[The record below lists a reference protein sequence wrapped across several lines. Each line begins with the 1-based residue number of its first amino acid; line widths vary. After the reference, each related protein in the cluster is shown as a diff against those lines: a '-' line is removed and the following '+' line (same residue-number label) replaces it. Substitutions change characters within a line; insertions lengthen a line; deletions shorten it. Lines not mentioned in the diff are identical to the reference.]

1 MFSVILPTPHLQSG
15 ERPTQKSMFI
25 EARLGVWVAV
35 DVGMVNYDALCFQQ
49 PYKTWDKSYFNFQDV
64 TLSHLGHALD

>member
-1 MFSVILPTPHLQSG
+1 
-15 ERPTQKSMFI
+15 MFI
-25 EARLGVWVAV
+25 EDPEARLGVWVAV